1 MPKCT
6 KFGWFLPYTPADNEY
21 GAWKRHYISCAC
33 SLDYLTPR
41 EAAVMYGTL
50 NEPKEGKEELKE
62 KLQEKWLRKMIRE
75 RLSLQ
80 KSEHLCTLVIKLMKI
95 KYDG

>member
-1 MPKCT
+1 
-6 KFGWFLPYTPADNEY
+6 
-21 GAWKRHYISCAC
+21 
-33 SLDYLTPR
+33 
-41 EAAVMYGTL
+41 MYGTL